1 MNGDPAYWAANV
13 APLDDATLLRFLAAV
28 EARRA
33 RFDVALTAAVN
44 EARRRNLIPHEKG
57 PASPP
62 GQSTQGRETTE
73 TLCSKKGFTP

>member
-1 MNGDPAYWAANV
+1 MTADPAYWAANV
-13 APLDDATLLRFLAAV
+13 APLDDATLLRFLTAV

-62 GQSTQGRETTE
+62 GQSTQRRET
-73 TLCSKKGFTP
+73 